1 MKNFFDALYQGLLRF
16 SLKNRS
22 SLFDLPQKSNS
33 IIGFLTPDRK
43 QLLEEKLGITI
54 HRVELFE
61 QALLHRSYLHLL
73 PKGVFRS
80 NERLEFLGDSVLGMV
95 VSDFLFHQN
104 EELLEGELTKIRS
117 WLVNK
122 HSLSICARKLEL
134 DKFLMVS
141 FATAKSIERGSESI
155 LSDAMEAV
163 IGAIYLDS
171 GFEQVR
177 NFIITRL
184 IPLLQEENILE
195 DRNFKSILMET
206 VQAEGKQP
214 PVYEVLDESGPSH
227 DKTFVVGVF
236 VDQVLL
242 AKGIGKSKKE
252 AEQDAA
258 RNALNYL
265 SLKENEV
272 ENGTAPI

>member
-1 MKNFFDALYQGLLRF
+1 MKNIFDALYQGLLRF

-22 SLFDLPQKSNS
+22 SLFDLPQISNS

-73 PKGVFRS
+73 PKGVLRS

-95 VSDFLFHQN
+95 VSDFLFRQN

-122 HSLSICARKLEL
+122 HSLSICARKLKLEN
-134 DKFLMVS
+134 FLMVS

-227 DKTFVVGVF
+227 NKTFVVGVF

-242 AKGIGKSKKE
+242 AKGIGKNKKE
-252 AEQDAA
+252 AEQAA
-258 RNALNYL
+258 AQNALNYL
-265 SLKENEV
+265 SLKEKEV